1 LAYKPQFGVLL
12 KAGALASAS
21 LLATPYIMDNDL
33 VVLAI
38 AFFARHGLK
47 RGFRDYEIGMLA
59 AAWVVPLLS
68 RSVAGIAAIPL
79 GLMVMLASI
88 CSCCGERRS
97 IVKFLRRANTE
108 SHKRD
113 LNCIGVLAGTSAR
126 LHCGR

>member
-108 SHKRD
+108 
-113 LNCIGVLAGTSAR
+113 
-126 LHCGR
+126 